1 MSNRISQILI
11 KLIAATLWLAL
22 TACGTPSAQ
31 RRADVKIVD
40 PASASLPA
48 VAAEFVTS
56 RGGDEHEHEASA
68 AEDQAEPETVEWRIW
83 RGKQQ
88 IVTERPRLG
97 IGELWQLDGKAL
109 IHRKLYHAERRAIEF
124 QHDDLKMLQAAPSWQ
139 KLSLMLDPK
148 LLEQLTAGDIEWSD
162 GYPLREYRG
171 SLDGTDWHVVMRMD
185 LALPSLIERR
195 HGDFSE
201 RTELVT
207 AYSLS
212 RSPWQPTSADSYEII
227 DYADL
232 GDKET
237 DPFVIK
243 VQTQMGHEHSH

>member
-1 MSNRISQILI
+1 MNRILI
-11 KLIAATLWLAL
+11 TLAALAVCMTL
-22 TACGTPSAQ
+22 TACGTPAQ
-31 RRADVKIVD
+31 RRADVKIID
-40 PASASLPA
+40 PVSVSLPA

-56 RGGDEHEHEASA
+56 RDGDEHETSTEEHHAEA
-68 AEDQAEPETVEWRIW
+68 ETVEWRLW

-88 IVTERPRLG
+88 IVTERPQLG
-97 IGELWQLDGKAL
+97 IGELWQLDGQAL
-109 IHRKLYHAERRAIEF
+109 IHRKLYHADRRAIEF
-124 QHDDLKMLQAAPSWQ
+124 QQDDLKMLQAEPSWQ

-148 LLEQLTAGDIEWSD
+148 LLEQLTAGGIEWSD
-162 GYPLREYRG
+162 GYPLREYQG
-171 SLDGTDWHVVMRMD
+171 NVDGTEWHIVMRMD

-207 AYSLS
+207 AYPLGQ
-212 RSPWQPTSADSYEII
+212 SPWQPTSADSYEII

-243 VQTQMGHEHSH
+243 VQAQMGHQHSH

>member
-1 MSNRISQILI
+1 MPNRISQILI
-11 KLIAATLWLAL
+11 TLAALAVCMTL
-22 TACGTPSAQ
+22 TACGTPAQ
-31 RRADVKIVD
+31 RRADVKIID
-40 PASASLPA
+40 PASSGLPA
-48 VAAEFVTS
+48 VAAEFVTT
-56 RGGDEHEHEASA
+56 RDGDEHDASA
-68 AEDQAEPETVEWRIW
+68 EEHQDEAETVEWRLW

-97 IGELWQLDGKAL
+97 IGELWQLDGQAL
-109 IHRKLYHAERRAIEF
+109 IHRKLYHADRRAIEF
-124 QHDDLKMLQAAPSWQ
+124 QHDDLKMLRAAPSWQ

-148 LLEQLTAGDIEWSD
+148 LLEQLTAGDIEWRD

-171 SLDGTDWHVVMRMD
+171 SLDGTDWHIVMRMD

-201 RTELVT
+201 RTELLA
-207 AYSLS
+207 AYPISQ
-212 RSPWQPTSADSYEII
+212 SPWQPTPADSYEII

-232 GDKET
+232 GDKES

-243 VQTQMGHEHSH
+243 VQAQMGHQHAH